1 MRTPPKPSA
10 NRARHAERPLIH
22 ITLQAATVR
31 VGVVLIASA
40 VLLSLGALGLAS
52 SPSVAGHPVLLTP
65 ERLAIKTYLDTAD
78 VWIQRLTAIDQ
89 QLALMDTTTTL
100 TRSTGSTPTVITASP
115 MITDAALAITVPP
128 AIPLPTL
135 APPISWPDNLY
146 DQAQQADR
154 LVTDLAALDREQQRL
169 DVPPALNALH
179 TLARSATQVYGQYA
193 MAALDVIG
201 APVPAN
207 IVALQNSRSAAQ
219 AALADLQAALAAQR
233 QEIH

>member
-10 NRARHAERPLIH
+10 SPPLIH

-31 VGVVLIASA
+31 VGVALIASA

-52 SPSVAGHPVLLTP
+52 SPIVAGHPVLLTP
-65 ERLAIKTYLDTAD
+65 ERLAIKTYLDAALI
-78 VWIQRLTAIDQ
+78 WIQQLDAIDQ
-89 QLALMDTTTTL
+89 HLALIEVDPAAAVKVPFT
-100 TRSTGSTPTVITASP
+100 STVITASP
-115 MITDAALAITVPP
+115 IVTGVALAITVPP

-135 APPISWPDNLY
+135 APPLSWPDNLY
-146 DQAQQADR
+146 DRAQQADR

-207 IVALQNSRSAAQ
+207 IVALQNSRSAAR
-219 AALADLQAALAAQR
+219 AALADFRVALAAQR